1 MIISVGAE
9 KAFDRIQYAFNIKA
23 SERKEI
29 EGSYLNIIKA
39 VFGKLTATIILMGKS
54 QSSSTKIRSKT
65 RVSAF
70 SPLMQVSTRRL
81 S

>member
-39 VFGKLTATIILMGKS
+39 IYNKPRDNII
-54 QSSSTKIRSKT
+54 
-65 RVSAF
+65 VSGEN
-70 SPLMQVSTRRL
+70 
-81 S
+81 